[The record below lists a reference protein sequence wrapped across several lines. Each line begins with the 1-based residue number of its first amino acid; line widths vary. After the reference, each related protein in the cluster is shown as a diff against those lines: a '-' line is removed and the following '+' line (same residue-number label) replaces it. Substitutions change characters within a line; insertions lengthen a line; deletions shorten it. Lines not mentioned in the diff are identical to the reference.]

1 LKTVAKNRK
10 TVPTKMTFLKNED
23 LKPLFNQ
30 PPKKKESLMGFDP
43 KNIVEQ
49 GIDKAKNLVND
60 KAGKEVVNDEHTSKA
75 EEVVNENV
83 QKITDKFGK

>member
-1 LKTVAKNRK
+1 LFCTLYNPYTV
-10 TVPTKMTFLKNED
+10 F
-23 LKPLFNQ
+23 Q
-30 PPKKKESLMGFDP
+30 PVTQDKESFMGFDP

>member
-1 LKTVAKNRK
+1 
-10 TVPTKMTFLKNED
+10 
-23 LKPLFNQ
+23 
-30 PPKKKESLMGFDP
+30 MGFDP

-75 EEVVNENV
+75 EESSMRTSRRLPISSVSKTLVFKNSPHHENECGEFFC
-83 QKITDKFGK
+83 IRRPLPADS

>member
-1 LKTVAKNRK
+1 
-10 TVPTKMTFLKNED
+10 
-23 LKPLFNQ
+23 
-30 PPKKKESLMGFDP
+30 MGFDL

>member
-1 LKTVAKNRK
+1 MIFRGLFILCTTSTLCCKQSPKIKDNLK
-10 TVPTKMTFLKNED
+10 
-23 LKPLFNQ
+23 
-30 PPKKKESLMGFDP
+30 GFDP

-60 KAGKEVVNDEHTSKA
+60 KAGKDVVNDEHTSKA

>member
-1 LKTVAKNRK
+1 
-10 TVPTKMTFLKNED
+10 
-23 LKPLFNQ
+23 
-30 PPKKKESLMGFDP
+30 MGFDP

-49 GIDKAKNLVND
+49 GIDKAKD
-60 KAGKEVVNDEHTSKA
+60 VVNDEHTSKA

>member
-1 LKTVAKNRK
+1 
-10 TVPTKMTFLKNED
+10 
-23 LKPLFNQ
+23 
-30 PPKKKESLMGFDP
+30 MGFDP

-60 KAGKEVVNDEHTSKA
+60 KAGKDVVNDEHISKA

>member
-1 LKTVAKNRK
+1 MGLFDKAKDAISDRQDDI
-10 TVPTKMTFLKNED
+10 KNQASQHSD
-23 LKPLFNQ
+23 Q
-30 PPKKKESLMGFDP
+30 
-43 KNIVEQ
+43 VEQ

-60 KAGKEVVNDEHTSKA
+60 KAGKDVVNDEHTSKA

>member
-1 LKTVAKNRK
+1 
-10 TVPTKMTFLKNED
+10 
-23 LKPLFNQ
+23 
-30 PPKKKESLMGFDP
+30 MGFDP

-60 KAGKEVVNDEHTSKA
+60 KAGKEGVNDEHTSKA

>member
-1 LKTVAKNRK
+1 
-10 TVPTKMTFLKNED
+10 
-23 LKPLFNQ
+23 
-30 PPKKKESLMGFDP
+30 MGFDP

-49 GIDKAKNLVND
+49 GIDKAKDLVNG
-60 KAGKEVVNDEHTSKA
+60 KAGKDIVNDEHISKA

>member
-1 LKTVAKNRK
+1 MA
-10 TVPTKMTFLKNED
+10 FA
-23 LKPLFNQ
+23 
-30 PPKKKESLMGFDP
+30 P

-49 GIDKAKNLVND
+49 GSDKAHDLGNG
-60 KAGKEVVNDEHTSKA
+60 KAGKDVVNDEHTSKA